1 MILIQSFKVSGVRR
15 EKVWLVFFHI
25 GKHTTSLDGARK
37 KREYGNALK
46 EEKNKDRHYKKGNWC
61 AIEWGGK

>member
-1 MILIQSFKVSGVRR
+1 MSQFVKVSGVRR

-25 GKHTTSLDGARK
+25 GKHIKSLDGARK

-46 EEKNKDRHYKKGNWC
+46 EEKNKDRNYKKGNWC
-61 AIEWGGK
+61 AIERDGK